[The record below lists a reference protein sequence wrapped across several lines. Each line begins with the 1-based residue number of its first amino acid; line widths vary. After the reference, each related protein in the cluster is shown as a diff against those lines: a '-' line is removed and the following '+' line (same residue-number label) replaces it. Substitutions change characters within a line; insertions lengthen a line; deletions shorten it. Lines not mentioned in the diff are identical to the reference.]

1 MKLRTVVERKKDVL
15 AALEGH
21 HDLWVA
27 TADAKGQPHLIAA
40 SSWWDGA
47 FIVVA
52 TRVESRTAHN
62 LAETGLA
69 KLGHGMPADVILI
82 DAKLE
87 NSTAAGQADDELAG
101 GFSKAVGWDPR
112 EVGDDWAFYRLR
124 PGRIQAYRGYEE
136 IEGRDVMKG
145 GRWLA

>member
-1 MKLRTVVERKKDVL
+1 MKLRTIAERKKDVL
-15 AALEGH
+15 AALESH

-40 SSWWDGA
+40 SSWWDGS
-47 FIVVA
+47 FIVVT

-62 LAETGLA
+62 LAETGL
-69 KLGHGMPADVILI
+69 
-82 DAKLE
+82 E
-87 NSTAAGQADDELAG
+87 TSTPVGQADDKLAG
-101 GFSKAVGWDPR
+101 GFSRAAGWDPR

-124 PGRIQAYRGYEE
+124 PRRVQAYRGYEE